1 MMRGMGSLAALLLL
15 FSVAVPKEYAPYWYE
30 LPERHRLLARGV
42 YVDRTSSG
50 QARPSTMTIH
60 LPPYRGER
68 QARITLTHELCHLI
82 GYAHPAMAR
91 AWRARFWPNGHPVG
105 LPPTA
110 YARTEPDEDFAQS
123 CEKAR
128 DGDGPD
134 DPDRA
139 AFFREWGVWP

>member
-1 MMRGMGSLAALLLL
+1 MATVLVLLALTLLD
-15 FSVAVPKEYAPYWYE
+15 VPADYRSAWLS
-30 LPERHRLLARGV
+30 LPERHRALARGV
-42 YVDRTSSG
+42 YVDRESSG

-60 LPPYRGER
+60 LTPYRGER
-68 QARITLTHELCHLI
+68 RARITLAHELCHLI
-82 GYAHPAMAR
+82 SYAHPAMAR
-91 AWRARFWPNGHPVG
+91 AWEQRFWPNGRPVG
-105 LPPTA
+105 LPPTG
-110 YARTEPDEDFAQS
+110 YAQTESDEDWAVS